1 MKLFEDNTQV
11 FIIRIWFERR
21 EIEGAAEPWRG
32 VIEHMPGGQRCY
44 VTETSAILDFMASY
58 LLEERNASSAI
69 LIDEAAD

>member
-32 VIEHMPGGQRCY
+32 VIEHMPSGGRCY
-44 VTETSAILDFMASY
+44 VTETGAILDFMTSY
-58 LLEERNASSAI
+58 LLEERNASSGI
-69 LIDEAAD
+69 VIDEASD